1 MSKFCSKCGSMCM
14 DEARVCG
21 NCGNI
26 LEAPQQNNFSQPQFQ
41 PGYAQNI
48 PTPGFNPA
56 SDVKPKKKSKIGI
69 IIGAALAVVAI
80 VVAVILI
87 VSSTSG
93 SEGLVKKFIKAYD
106 NEDPKAWVEIMPD
119 FYEEF
124 AENVGGVEDIDMK
137 DAAKTEIDYFYDY
150 IEALNDNM
158 DGELK
163 LSYKITDEEELD
175 DDEMDNLIDEL
186 ETRSE
191 GFKKKLFTEGIK
203 YEIDVTVKC
212 NGEEEEIELEL
223 AIIKYD
229 DEWYYLYHEWDYSD
243 KVITEMNNKSE
254 DTYADDDYD
263 YTSSY
268 YNDYWDYYY
277 DYTTSYYDYWD
288 DYYYDYTTSY
298 YDYYDYY
305 DYTTSYY
312 DYYDYYDY
320 YY

>member
-26 LEAPQQNNFSQPQFQ
+26 LEAPQPQPQFQ

-48 PTPGFNPA
+48 PTPGFSTA

-69 IIGAALAVVAI
+69 IIGAALAVAAI

-93 SEGLVKKFIKAYD
+93 SEGVVKKFIKAYD

-124 AENVGGVEDIDMK
+124 AENVGGVEDVDMK

-163 LSYKITDEEELD
+163 FSYKITDEEEFD
-175 DDEMDNLIDEL
+175 DDEMDNLIEEL
-186 ETRSE
+186 EEKSE
-191 GFKKKLFTEGIK
+191 DFKKKMFTEGIK

-243 KVITEMNNKSE
+243 KVIREMNNKSE
-254 DTYADDDYD
+254 DTYVDDD
-263 YTSSY
+263 
-268 YNDYWDYYY
+268 Y
-277 DYTTSYYDYWD
+277 DYTTSYYDY
-288 DYYYDYTTSY
+288 YDYTTSY
-298 YDYYDYY
+298 NDYWDDYYDYY

-312 DYYDYYDY
+312 DYYDDYYDYWEDYYDY